1 MVQSLN
7 KKVDLTINAT
17 SYLGMAN
24 YGKVLVGDEAFE
36 YYNDKN
42 VNDYIQIPWS
52 EVTEIMASVMFKGK
66 WIPRFAVVTKNN
78 GNFIFST
85 RDNKKTLRAVR
96 NYVDGTLAP
105 EFKSQMENLSQS
117 VVNMVRGGLQ
127 NDASEMIAQK
137 TAMLNELKEQCSQH
151 KAEFA
156 RRKETLKQY
165 KEKLSTI

>member
-17 SYLGMAN
+17 SYLGMAK

-96 NYVDGTLAP
+96 NYVDP
-105 EFKSQMENLSQS
+105 N
-117 VVNMVRGGLQ
+117 NMVRSLSFFQVISRGLK
-127 NDASEMIAQK
+127 SLFK
-137 TAMLNELKEQCSQH
+137 
-151 KAEFA
+151 
-156 RRKETLKQY
+156 RK
-165 KEKLSTI
+165 

>member
-24 YGKVLVGDEAFE
+24 CGKVLVGDEAFE

-96 NYVDGTLAP
+96 NYVDP
-105 EFKSQMENLSQS
+105 N
-117 VVNMVRGGLQ
+117 NMVRSLSFFQVISRGLK
-127 NDASEMIAQK
+127 SLFK
-137 TAMLNELKEQCSQH
+137 
-151 KAEFA
+151 
-156 RRKETLKQY
+156 RK
-165 KEKLSTI
+165 

>member
-24 YGKVLVGDEAFE
+24 DGKVFVGDEAFE

-96 NYVDGTLAP
+96 NYVDP
-105 EFKSQMENLSQS
+105 N
-117 VVNMVRGGLQ
+117 NMVRSLSFFQVISRGLK
-127 NDASEMIAQK
+127 SLFK
-137 TAMLNELKEQCSQH
+137 
-151 KAEFA
+151 
-156 RRKETLKQY
+156 RK
-165 KEKLSTI
+165 

>member
-17 SYLGMAN
+17 SYLGMSN

-96 NYVDGTLAP
+96 NYVDP
-105 EFKSQMENLSQS
+105 N
-117 VVNMVRGGLQ
+117 NMVRSLSFFQVISRGLK
-127 NDASEMIAQK
+127 SLFK
-137 TAMLNELKEQCSQH
+137 
-151 KAEFA
+151 
-156 RRKETLKQY
+156 RK
-165 KEKLSTI
+165 

>member
-52 EVTEIMASVMFKGK
+52 EVTEIMASVKFKGK
-66 WIPRFAVVTKNN
+66 
-78 GNFIFST
+78 
-85 RDNKKTLRAVR
+85 
-96 NYVDGTLAP
+96 
-105 EFKSQMENLSQS
+105 
-117 VVNMVRGGLQ
+117 
-127 NDASEMIAQK
+127 
-137 TAMLNELKEQCSQH
+137 
-151 KAEFA
+151 
-156 RRKETLKQY
+156 
-165 KEKLSTI
+165 

>member
-52 EVTEIMASVMFKGK
+52 EVTEIMASVMFKGMDSS
-66 WIPRFAVVTKNN
+66 F
-78 GNFIFST
+78 
-85 RDNKKTLRAVR
+85 
-96 NYVDGTLAP
+96 
-105 EFKSQMENLSQS
+105 
-117 VVNMVRGGLQ
+117 
-127 NDASEMIAQK
+127 
-137 TAMLNELKEQCSQH
+137 CSCYEKQ
-151 KAEFA
+151 
-156 RRKETLKQY
+156 RKLYLFDKR
-165 KEKLSTI
+165 

>member
-66 WIPRFAVVTKNN
+66 WIPRFAVVTKNI

-96 NYVDGTLAP
+96 NYVDP
-105 EFKSQMENLSQS
+105 N
-117 VVNMVRGGLQ
+117 NMVRSLSFFQVISRGLK
-127 NDASEMIAQK
+127 SLFK
-137 TAMLNELKEQCSQH
+137 
-151 KAEFA
+151 
-156 RRKETLKQY
+156 RK
-165 KEKLSTI
+165 

>member
-52 EVTEIMASVMFKGK
+52 EVTEIMASVMF
-66 WIPRFAVVTKNN
+66 
-78 GNFIFST
+78 
-85 RDNKKTLRAVR
+85 
-96 NYVDGTLAP
+96 
-105 EFKSQMENLSQS
+105 
-117 VVNMVRGGLQ
+117 
-127 NDASEMIAQK
+127 
-137 TAMLNELKEQCSQH
+137 CSCYEKQ
-151 KAEFA
+151 
-156 RRKETLKQY
+156 RKLYLFDKR
-165 KEKLSTI
+165 

>member
-1 MVQSLN
+1 MVQSLY
-7 KKVDLTINAT
+7 KKVDLTINST

-96 NYVDGTLAP
+96 NYVDP
-105 EFKSQMENLSQS
+105 N
-117 VVNMVRGGLQ
+117 NMVRSLSFFQVISRGLK
-127 NDASEMIAQK
+127 SLFK
-137 TAMLNELKEQCSQH
+137 
-151 KAEFA
+151 
-156 RRKETLKQY
+156 RK
-165 KEKLSTI
+165 

>member
-7 KKVDLTINAT
+7 KKVDLTINTT

-96 NYVDGTLAP
+96 NYVDP
-105 EFKSQMENLSQS
+105 N
-117 VVNMVRGGLQ
+117 NMVRSLSFFQVISRGLK
-127 NDASEMIAQK
+127 SLFK
-137 TAMLNELKEQCSQH
+137 
-151 KAEFA
+151 
-156 RRKETLKQY
+156 RK
-165 KEKLSTI
+165 

>member
-52 EVTEIMASVMFKGK
+52 EVTEIMASVMFKRK
-66 WIPRFAVVTKNN
+66 MDPRFCSCYEKTN

-85 RDNKKTLRAVR
+85 RDNKKR
-96 NYVDGTLAP
+96 
-105 EFKSQMENLSQS
+105 
-117 VVNMVRGGLQ
+117 
-127 NDASEMIAQK
+127 
-137 TAMLNELKEQCSQH
+137 H
-151 KAEFA
+151 
-156 RRKETLKQY
+156 
-165 KEKLSTI
+165 

>member
-17 SYLGMAN
+17 SYLGMAH

-96 NYVDGTLAP
+96 NYVDP
-105 EFKSQMENLSQS
+105 N
-117 VVNMVRGGLQ
+117 NMVRSLSFFQVISRGLK
-127 NDASEMIAQK
+127 SLFK
-137 TAMLNELKEQCSQH
+137 
-151 KAEFA
+151 
-156 RRKETLKQY
+156 RK
-165 KEKLSTI
+165 

>member
-66 WIPRFAVVTKNN
+66 WILVLQLLR
-78 GNFIFST
+78 
-85 RDNKKTLRAVR
+85 KT
-96 NYVDGTLAP
+96 T
-105 EFKSQMENLSQS
+105 
-117 VVNMVRGGLQ
+117 
-127 NDASEMIAQK
+127 
-137 TAMLNELKEQCSQH
+137 
-151 KAEFA
+151 
-156 RRKETLKQY
+156 ETLSFRQEIIKRH
-165 KEKLSTI
+165 

>member
-66 WIPRFAVVTKNN
+66 WIPRLQLL
-78 GNFIFST
+78 
-85 RDNKKTLRAVR
+85 RKT
-96 NYVDGTLAP
+96 T
-105 EFKSQMENLSQS
+105 
-117 VVNMVRGGLQ
+117 
-127 NDASEMIAQK
+127 
-137 TAMLNELKEQCSQH
+137 
-151 KAEFA
+151 
-156 RRKETLKQY
+156 ETLSFRQEIIKRH
-165 KEKLSTI
+165 

>member
-66 WIPRFAVVTKNN
+66 MDSSF
-78 GNFIFST
+78 
-85 RDNKKTLRAVR
+85 
-96 NYVDGTLAP
+96 
-105 EFKSQMENLSQS
+105 
-117 VVNMVRGGLQ
+117 
-127 NDASEMIAQK
+127 
-137 TAMLNELKEQCSQH
+137 CSCYEKQ
-151 KAEFA
+151 
-156 RRKETLKQY
+156 RKLYLFDKR
-165 KEKLSTI
+165 

>member
-1 MVQSLN
+1 M
-7 KKVDLTINAT
+7 
-17 SYLGMAN
+17 
-24 YGKVLVGDEAFE
+24 LVGDEAFE

-96 NYVDGTLAP
+96 NYVDP
-105 EFKSQMENLSQS
+105 N
-117 VVNMVRGGLQ
+117 NMVRFLCFFQVISRGLK
-127 NDASEMIAQK
+127 SLFK
-137 TAMLNELKEQCSQH
+137 
-151 KAEFA
+151 
-156 RRKETLKQY
+156 RK
-165 KEKLSTI
+165 

>member
-66 WIPRFAVVTKNN
+66 WIPRFAIQTKRN
-78 GNFIFST
+78 GTYSFSSKKPKMVLKAIRDYVEPSHMVKSLSLVDVIKRGIKGIF
-85 RDNKKTLRAVR
+85 KPK
-96 NYVDGTLAP
+96 
-105 EFKSQMENLSQS
+105 
-117 VVNMVRGGLQ
+117 
-127 NDASEMIAQK
+127 
-137 TAMLNELKEQCSQH
+137 
-151 KAEFA
+151 
-156 RRKETLKQY
+156 
-165 KEKLSTI
+165 

>member
-17 SYLGMAN
+17 PYLGMAN

-96 NYVDGTLAP
+96 NYVDP
-105 EFKSQMENLSQS
+105 N
-117 VVNMVRGGLQ
+117 NMVRSLSFFQVISRGLK
-127 NDASEMIAQK
+127 SLFK
-137 TAMLNELKEQCSQH
+137 
-151 KAEFA
+151 
-156 RRKETLKQY
+156 RK
-165 KEKLSTI
+165 

>member
-7 KKVDLTINAT
+7 KKVDKTINAT

-96 NYVDGTLAP
+96 NYVDP
-105 EFKSQMENLSQS
+105 N
-117 VVNMVRGGLQ
+117 NMVRSLSFFQVISRGLK
-127 NDASEMIAQK
+127 SLFK
-137 TAMLNELKEQCSQH
+137 
-151 KAEFA
+151 
-156 RRKETLKQY
+156 RK
-165 KEKLSTI
+165 

>member
-24 YGKVLVGDEAFE
+24 YAKVLVGDEAFE

-96 NYVDGTLAP
+96 NYVDP
-105 EFKSQMENLSQS
+105 N
-117 VVNMVRGGLQ
+117 NMVRSLSFFQVISRGLK
-127 NDASEMIAQK
+127 SLFK
-137 TAMLNELKEQCSQH
+137 
-151 KAEFA
+151 
-156 RRKETLKQY
+156 RK
-165 KEKLSTI
+165 

>member
-7 KKVDLTINAT
+7 KKVDLTIIAT

-96 NYVDGTLAP
+96 NYVDP
-105 EFKSQMENLSQS
+105 N
-117 VVNMVRGGLQ
+117 NMVRSLSFFQVISRGLK
-127 NDASEMIAQK
+127 SLFK
-137 TAMLNELKEQCSQH
+137 
-151 KAEFA
+151 
-156 RRKETLKQY
+156 RK
-165 KEKLSTI
+165 

>member
-78 GNFIFST
+78 GNFTFSS
-85 RDNKKTLRAVR
+85 RDNKALLRAI
-96 NYVDGTLAP
+96 NKYIP
-105 EFKSQMENLSQS
+105 SENL
-117 VVNMVRGGLQ
+117 VRSLSFFQVIKRGLK
-127 NDASEMIAQK
+127 S
-137 TAMLNELKEQCSQH
+137 L
-151 KAEFA
+151 F
-156 RRKETLKQY
+156 RKKSRQ
-165 KEKLSTI
+165 

>member
-17 SYLGMAN
+17 SYLGMVN

-96 NYVDGTLAP
+96 NYVDP
-105 EFKSQMENLSQS
+105 N
-117 VVNMVRGGLQ
+117 NMVRSLSFFQVISRGLK
-127 NDASEMIAQK
+127 SLFK
-137 TAMLNELKEQCSQH
+137 
-151 KAEFA
+151 
-156 RRKETLKQY
+156 RK
-165 KEKLSTI
+165 

>member
-7 KKVDLTINAT
+7 KKVDLTINVT

-52 EVTEIMASVMFKGK
+52 EVTEIMASVRFKGK

-96 NYVDGTLAP
+96 NYVDP
-105 EFKSQMENLSQS
+105 N
-117 VVNMVRGGLQ
+117 NMVRSLSFFQVISRGLK
-127 NDASEMIAQK
+127 SLFK
-137 TAMLNELKEQCSQH
+137 
-151 KAEFA
+151 
-156 RRKETLKQY
+156 RK
-165 KEKLSTI
+165 

>member
-36 YYNDKN
+36 
-42 VNDYIQIPWS
+42 YIQIPWS

-96 NYVDGTLAP
+96 NYVDP
-105 EFKSQMENLSQS
+105 N
-117 VVNMVRGGLQ
+117 NMVRSLSFFQVISRGLK
-127 NDASEMIAQK
+127 SLFK
-137 TAMLNELKEQCSQH
+137 
-151 KAEFA
+151 
-156 RRKETLKQY
+156 RK
-165 KEKLSTI
+165 

>member
-24 YGKVLVGDEAFE
+24 YCKVLVGDEAFE

-96 NYVDGTLAP
+96 NYVDP
-105 EFKSQMENLSQS
+105 N
-117 VVNMVRGGLQ
+117 NMVRSLSFFQVISRGLK
-127 NDASEMIAQK
+127 SLFK
-137 TAMLNELKEQCSQH
+137 
-151 KAEFA
+151 
-156 RRKETLKQY
+156 RK
-165 KEKLSTI
+165 

>member
-1 MVQSLN
+1 ML
-7 KKVDLTINAT
+7 LLI
-17 SYLGMAN
+17 LGMAN

-96 NYVDGTLAP
+96 IMLIQIIWFVLLVS
-105 EFKSQMENLSQS
+105 FK
-117 VVNMVRGGLQ
+117 
-127 NDASEMIAQK
+127 
-137 TAMLNELKEQCSQH
+137 
-151 KAEFA
+151 
-156 RRKETLKQY
+156 
-165 KEKLSTI
+165 

>member
-17 SYLGMAN
+17 SYLGMTN

-96 NYVDGTLAP
+96 NYVDP
-105 EFKSQMENLSQS
+105 N
-117 VVNMVRGGLQ
+117 NMVRSLSFFQVISRGLK
-127 NDASEMIAQK
+127 SLFK
-137 TAMLNELKEQCSQH
+137 
-151 KAEFA
+151 
-156 RRKETLKQY
+156 RK
-165 KEKLSTI
+165 

>member
-66 WIPRFAVVTKNN
+66 WIPRFALL
-78 GNFIFST
+78 
-85 RDNKKTLRAVR
+85 RKT
-96 NYVDGTLAP
+96 T
-105 EFKSQMENLSQS
+105 
-117 VVNMVRGGLQ
+117 
-127 NDASEMIAQK
+127 
-137 TAMLNELKEQCSQH
+137 
-151 KAEFA
+151 
-156 RRKETLKQY
+156 ETLSFRQEIIKRH
-165 KEKLSTI
+165 

>member
-7 KKVDLTINAT
+7 KKVDLTFNAT

-96 NYVDGTLAP
+96 NYVDP
-105 EFKSQMENLSQS
+105 N
-117 VVNMVRGGLQ
+117 NMVRSLSFFQVISRGLK
-127 NDASEMIAQK
+127 SLFK
-137 TAMLNELKEQCSQH
+137 
-151 KAEFA
+151 
-156 RRKETLKQY
+156 RK
-165 KEKLSTI
+165 